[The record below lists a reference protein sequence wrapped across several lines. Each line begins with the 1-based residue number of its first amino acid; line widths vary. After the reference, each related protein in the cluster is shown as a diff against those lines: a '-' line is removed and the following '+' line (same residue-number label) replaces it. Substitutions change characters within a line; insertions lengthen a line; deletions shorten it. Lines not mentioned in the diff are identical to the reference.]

1 MLDTNARRFVQ
12 PLLDGVARACARA
25 GISANALT
33 VAGMV
38 VGVAAAALVAL
49 GHPVA
54 GFLVLWLSGLIDA
67 ADGKL
72 ARLTSSTPMGAI
84 LDITFDRVVE
94 LSVITAIA
102 WRFPE
107 ARLELVILAGV
118 IAIAMSLFL
127 SIGAAVQN
135 RTVKS
140 FHYAPGL
147 GERTEAFICLSLMIV
162 DSERLVLWLSGL
174 IDAADGTLARLTNSS
189 SPLGAILDI
198 TFDRVV
204 ELSMITALAW
214 RFPDA
219 RFELVILAGVIAI
232 AMSLFLSIGAAV
244 ANRTVK
250 SFHYA
255 PGLGERTE
263 AFICLSLMILDS
275 ERLVPWTWVF
285 VGVIVFTMAQRLR
298 HAREML
304 R

>member
-1 MLDTNARRFVQ
+1 MLDTRARRFVQ
-12 PLLDGVARACARA
+12 PLLDGVARGCARA

-33 VAGMV
+33 VAGML
-38 VGVAAAALVAL
+38 VGVAAAALIAL

-67 ADGKL
+67 ADGTL

-102 WRFPE
+102 WRFPD
-107 ARLELVILAGV
+107 ARLELVVLAGV

-162 DSERLVLWLSGL
+162 DSERLVLW
-174 IDAADGTLARLTNSS
+174 
-189 SPLGAILDI
+189 
-198 TFDRVV
+198 
-204 ELSMITALAW
+204 
-214 RFPDA
+214 
-219 RFELVILAGVIAI
+219 
-232 AMSLFLSIGAAV
+232 
-244 ANRTVK
+244 
-250 SFHYA
+250 
-255 PGLGERTE
+255 
-263 AFICLSLMILDS
+263 
-275 ERLVPWTWVF
+275 TWVF

-298 HAREML
+298 HAMHML
-304 R
+304 SD